1 MMNTRIESYFTCSLL
16 TRTQD
21 VPLQKKNVLQLISN
35 FKIVST
41 VSVHLS
47 VNIFRFYQIVITET
61 FLTTFHK
68 INFLLV
74 F

>member
-16 TRTQD
+16 TMTQD

-47 VNIFRFYQIVITET
+47 VNIFS
-61 FLTTFHK
+61 
-68 INFLLV
+68 LLSDSNN
-74 F
+74 